1 MKLLTAIGTR
11 VERRSPLAQGRGLKH
26 APTGVGEY
34 DRLSPL
40 AQGCG
45 LKPNRQ
51 TVMVESDATPAK
63 AGVHLIS

>member
-1 MKLLTAIGTR
+1 
-11 VERRSPLAQGRGLKH
+11 
-26 APTGVGEY
+26 
-34 DRLSPL
+34 
-40 AQGCG
+40 